1 MLWTAPIHGITETY
15 SPRYWCSFRR
25 RLIGAGQ
32 PRGAVGVVIGL
43 TGQLVNSGP
52 PIHLLATVFHWFT
65 VAVRNCANLRF
76 AIPHGI
82 VTTWYNHSNI
92 NARRATGSA
101 RTPSS
106 VTPLSSLSRTH
117 SRNPSCRLE
126 AETPHL
132 FLKNN
137 GLRVI
142 GSACGFG
149 WWTHG
154 NHPQPGDKMELVAQR
169 LLRHLLPP
177 TIQEKTTA
185 KKC

>member
-52 PIHLLATVFHWFT
+52 PMHLLATVFHWFT
-65 VAVRNCANLRF
+65 VAVRNCANLTF
-76 AIPHGI
+76 AIPHGTA
-82 VTTWYNHSNI
+82 TTWYNRSNI
-92 NARRATGSA
+92 NATHATGCPMTS
-101 RTPSS
+101 SS
-106 VTPLSSLSRTH
+106 VTQCPLCQANRKEFSRQ
-117 SRNPSCRLE
+117 LE
-126 AETPHL
+126 IEIRRP

-142 GSACGFG
+142 GSACGSG
-149 WWTHG
+149 WWTCG
-154 NHPQPGDKMELVAQR
+154 NCPQPGDKVESVAQR
-169 LLRHLLPP
+169 LLRHLLPAN
-177 TIQEKTTA
+177 TQEKITA